1 MNTLSDQVK
10 GIMEQLGKAFLISGY
25 LPAAIFLLV
34 HQLVLFP
41 RWTGHSLN
49 LFGAGASSAGE
60 GTGALEGL
68 SAVLS
73 DALNWLLLPLLLGM
87 LLLALNTFIINLFE
101 GKYPWQ
107 RATYLE
113 DAWKRNQK
121 RCQELYGDLLTL
133 KQRYSQALLEVET
146 GEPESDEW
154 RQAKFR
160 VKQLPL
166 EIQQL
171 HHEIQAREPVQVL
184 PLRPE
189 LVAPTALG
197 NAWAMLEEYP
207 YDRYGMDGM
216 IFWPRLRGE
225 VDESF
230 DKRLTNQK
238 TLVDFL
244 LNVSFLMSILGVEL
258 LITGIV
264 SLFARGGVEWRWV
277 VISLVGM
284 LIGWGIAYAA
294 YQAAVSNTRTLG
306 VLTNMCWDFGRD
318 KLAARYGLTRPD
330 TLLAERKMWLRLGNF
345 LRTGEGFYFPSEYE
359 GRLGR
364 DEEE

>member
-10 GIMEQLGKAFLISGY
+10 GIVGHLGKAFLISGY

-41 RWTGHSLN
+41 RWTGGSLN
-49 LFGAGASSAGE
+49 LFGTPGSSAGE
-60 GTGALEGL
+60 ATGTLEGL
-68 SAVLS
+68 SGVLS

-101 GKYPWQ
+101 GKYSWQ
-107 RATYLE
+107 RASYLE
-113 DAWKRNQK
+113 EAWKRNK
-121 RCQELYGDLLTL
+121 ERCEELYGDLLTL
-133 KQRYSQALLEVET
+133 KRRYSQALLALEA
-146 GEPESDEW
+146 GEPGSDEQ
-154 RQAKFR
+154 RQARFR

-166 EIQQL
+166 EIQKR
-171 HHEIQAREPVQVL
+171 HHEIQAQEPVQVL

-225 VDESF
+225 VDESL
-230 DKRLTNQK
+230 DRRLTNQK
-238 TLVDFL
+238 TLIDFL
-244 LNVSFLMSILGVEL
+244 LNVSFLMALLGVEF
-258 LITGIV
+258 LITGVV
-264 SLFARGGVEWRWV
+264 SLFAQGGADWRWV
-277 VISLVGM
+277 VISLVSTSSA
-284 LIGWGIAYAA
+284 WGIAYAA
-294 YQAAVSNTRTLG
+294 YQAAVLNTRTLG
-306 VLTNMCWDFGRD
+306 ELTNMCWDFGRG

-330 TLLAERKMWLRLGNF
+330 ALLDEQKMWLRLGQF
-345 LRTGEGFYFPSEYE
+345 LRTGEGFYFPGEYE
-359 GRLGR
+359 DSLGR
-364 DEEE
+364 EEEE

>member
-49 LFGAGASSAGE
+49 LFGAGASPAGE
-60 GTGALEGL
+60 ATGALEGL
-68 SAVLS
+68 SGVLS